1 MRMGL
6 MKKISG
12 IDDAHGCSEEMKIPD
27 VIVKGK
33 DNGEGMVIHYKT
45 TKGTDVFG
53 LAIPNIYVDA
63 DWELGPTW
71 CYLIL
76 GKKTTL
82 IDTGRFGN
90 LDVFESLLKSI
101 GKAFSDID
109 RIIITH
115 SHEDH
120 DGNLPEIL
128 SEAQAELWAHAIYS
142 QMISYHPNI
151 DDGAI
156 HPELPGSCR
165 LCRMPESFYRNC
177 LPYHQKRSSMKIDF
191 LIQDGQ
197 KLTDDDLGF
206 VFTPGHSPDSI
217 CIVLE
222 DEVIFTGDALL
233 PDITSQPSLAAAFKV
248 NRRILPEKYRR
259 RNDVYGLMNYIK
271 SLNKIAYL
279 ASQPLQATFPAHRL
293 FYNGRFNVMDSS
305 ARAKEIIQFHI
316 DRCRDILRIIGN
328 KPTGIIDIA
337 MQHFPPSRLAG
348 MGKSMAKN
356 EIRAHIELMEGCGDV
371 RWVGKN
377 RDMVRKTGTSNCL
390 KVIETY
396 LRDT

>member
-1 MRMGL
+1 MMVGVV
-6 MKKISG
+6 KDISG
-12 IDDAHGCSEEMKIPD
+12 ADDAHGCSEMKIPD

-33 DNGEGMVIHYKT
+33 DNGEGMVVHYRT
-45 TKGTDVFG
+45 AEGTDVFG
-53 LAIPNIYVDA
+53 LGIPNIYADA
-63 DWELGPTW
+63 AWDLGATW

-76 GKKTTL
+76 GKRATL
-82 IDTGRFGN
+82 IDTGRPGS
-90 LDVFESLLKSI
+90 FESFKTLLRSI
-101 GKAFSDID
+101 GKEFSDID
-109 RIIITH
+109 RIVITH

-120 DGNLPEIL
+120 DGNLSEIL
-128 SEAQAELWAHAIYS
+128 SETQAELLAHTIYS
-142 QMISYHPNI
+142 QMILYHPHI
-151 DDGAI
+151 DDGAR
-156 HPELPGSCR
+156 HPEMPGSCR
-165 LCRMPESFYRNC
+165 LCRMPESFYRTC
-177 LPYHQKRSSMKIDF
+177 LPYHQKRSSLKIDF

-233 PDITSQPSLAAAFKV
+233 PGITSQPSLAAAFKI
-248 NRRILPEKYRR
+248 NRRILPERYRR

-293 FYNGRFNVMDSS
+293 FYNGQFNLIDSS

-316 DRCRDILRIIGN
+316 DRCCDILRIIGS
-328 KPTGIIDIA
+328 KPAGITDIA

-356 EIRAHIELMEGCGDV
+356 EIMAHIELMEECGDV
-371 RWVGKN
+371 CWVGENK
-377 RDMVRKTGTSNCL
+377 DMVQKTGTSNCL
-390 KVIETY
+390 KAVEAY
-396 LRDT
+396 LRET